1 MPVSLTFKEEIAKI
15 VLDKLLIGLL
25 LAGAALG
32 GSLLIE
38 QYKANSSITV
48 IDSNEFMRRVDS
60 AWAAAYEY
68 EAAVN
73 QIACT
78 YQDWQREEEWLPEHM
93 HTPRDVLQAKIDH
106 QEAVAKVKRAQ
117 FFDLLDKNAF
127 YLGDKIV
134 EHLTMYVNLSHHLAN
149 REVELFR
156 RTYWADTLPDSDY
169 KKAAQKSVDE
179 MRESFEEAKEATR
192 KSLEGM
198 RFNYATARLY
208 SLGQPPR

>member
-1 MPVSLTFKEEIAKI
+1 VSLTFKEEIAKI

-38 QYKANSSITV
+38 QYKANTSITV
-48 IDSNEFMRRVDS
+48 ADSNEFMRRVDL

-73 QIACT
+73 QLAFT
-78 YQDWQREEEWLPEHM
+78 YEDRQREEEWLPEDM
-93 HTPRDVLQAKIDH
+93 RTPRDVLQAKIDH
-106 QEAVAKVKRAQ
+106 QEAVAKAKRAQ
-117 FFDLLDKNAF
+117 FFDLLNKNAF

-134 EHLTMYVNLSHHLAN
+134 EHLMMYVNISHLLVNDKA
-149 REVELFR
+149 EWFR
-156 RTYWADTLPDSDY
+156 RKHWADALPDSDY
-169 KKAAQKSVDE
+169 KKAAQKSVEE
-179 MRESFEEAKEATR
+179 MRESFEEAEKATR
-192 KSLEGM
+192 KSLERM